1 MRYVPFAMFVSF
13 ALLIGALLMQLN
25 APKHPVAQDK
35 PFPAIT
41 LDALEGNAKW
51 SAASLQGRVTVLNF
65 FASWCQPC
73 AMEMPELA
81 AMKKQFPG
89 IHLQG
94 AAWNDK
100 PLALKNF
107 LLNYR
112 NPFEKV
118 WMDKKGDATIILGI
132 RGIPETFIIDGDGVV
147 RYRIEGPLTED
158 ALKGEVGAVL
168 TKLLNEVQLQ
178 QEVNHGH

>member
-25 APKHPVAQDK
+25 APKNPPEQNK

-41 LDALEGNAKW
+41 LEALDSNAQW
-51 SAASLQGRVTVLNF
+51 SGESLKGHVTVLNF

-73 AMEMPELA
+73 AMEMPELGV
-81 AMKKQFPG
+81 MKKQFPG

-94 AAWNDK
+94 VAWNDK

-118 WMDKKGDATIILGI
+118 WLDKKGDATIVLGI
-132 RGIPETFIIDGDGVV
+132 RGIPETFIIDADGVV

-158 ALKGEVGAVL
+158 ALQGEVGTLL
-168 TKLLNEVQLQ
+168 TKLLNEAQLQ
-178 QEVNHGH
+178 QEVKHGL